1 MLKRL
6 RRENALR
13 SWSVS
18 LLCVVIA
25 VMYFGT
31 TINPLFRDTWIEATS
46 ANYHLIVAALAY
58 GLLFSLLYVVGK
70 FISVR
75 KFERLA
81 PRRIRSPLI
90 VEASKQLSR
99 KLGIKPLL
107 FSFGNFEEKRILAT
121 SIRSKSIVLIGAGVL
136 PMAATAPGDF
146 AFRLAHEMTHL
157 AANDYRADRIVRTH
171 YICIAV
177 FIGISLADSLYDYIG
192 HAIRWIHIISR
203 PGMVGGGTPT
213 NAILSA
219 LANSLEISSLFGVV
233 LTLLFLERIA
243 TRRSRELHA
252 DGIASRIT
260 KASFPALS
268 AVEPTLETNWFVRL
282 INHWFA
288 PHPDRSERALALEEK
303 NPFTR
308 MSKVFLVTHCFLLSY
323 FIDVTL
329 QLVNSDAR
337 HRAMSIAWRWREE
350 PIAVFTPTFVAG
362 LFYIASTHTM
372 VSRVTL
378 GLAGESKFSF
388 RQFASYLACAIA
400 GAVLMILTSQSI
412 WYSWRPVTSG
422 VAKLW
427 TAQWDLFLLLTAS
440 SLAVAV
446 ALSLATTNGN
456 SRRNFSWVSV
466 LPIAVVLA
474 TALGI
479 AIATPTPPL
488 PCTERDYRYRT
499 DC

>member
-18 LLCVVIA
+18 LLCFVIS

-31 TINPLFRDTWIEATS
+31 TIYPVLRGSWIEATI
-46 ANYHLIVAALAY
+46 AEHHLIVAALTY
-58 GLLFSLLYVVGK
+58 GLLFFLVFYVGT
-70 FISVR
+70 FISIYNF
-75 KFERLA
+75 KRLA
-81 PRRIRSPLI
+81 PRRIRSRFI
-90 VEASKQLSR
+90 VEASTQLSR
-99 KLGIKPLL
+99 KLAIKPLL
-107 FSFGNFEEKRILAT
+107 FSFGNFEEKRIVAT

-136 PMAATAPGDF
+136 PLAAVAPGDF
-146 AFRLAHEMTHL
+146 AFRLAHELTHL

-171 YICIAV
+171 YVCFAV
-177 FIGISLADSLYDYIG
+177 LMGISLADAVYGYIG

-203 PGMVGGGTPT
+203 PGMVGSGTPM
-213 NAILSA
+213 NAILSG
-219 LANSLEISSLFGVV
+219 LASSLEISSLFGLV
-233 LTLLFLERIA
+233 LTLLLLERIA

-260 KASFPALS
+260 KASFPTFG
-268 AVEPTLETNWFVRL
+268 AVEPARKTNRIVRS
-282 INHWFA
+282 INEWFA
-288 PHPDRSERALALEEK
+288 PHPDRSERALALEEQ

-308 MSKVFLVTHCFLLSY
+308 MSKLFLVTHCFLLSY

-329 QLVNSDAR
+329 QLVSSDAR
-337 HRAMSIAWRWREE
+337 HRAMLIAWRWRDE
-350 PIAVFTPTFVAG
+350 PIAVFTPSLVAG
-362 LFYIASTHTM
+362 LFYIASTHMM

-378 GLAGESKFSF
+378 AGRGEGKFSF
-388 RQFASYLACAIA
+388 VKFVGYLACAIA

-422 VAKLW
+422 VVKLW
-427 TAQWDLFLLLTAS
+427 TAQWDLFLLLAAS

-446 ALSLATTNGN
+446 ALGLATTFGN
-456 SRRNFSWVSV
+456 SKRSFSWVSV
-466 LPIAVVLA
+466 LPISIVLA

-479 AIATPTPPL
+479 AIATPTPPA
-488 PCTERDYRYRT
+488 PCTERDYMHRS

>member
-13 SWSVS
+13 SWSAS

-25 VMYFGT
+25 VMYFGA

-58 GLLFSLLYVVGK
+58 ALLFSLLYVVGK
-70 FISVR
+70 CISVR
-75 KFERLA
+75 KFKRLA
-81 PRRIRSPLI
+81 PRRIRSSLI
-90 VEASKQLSR
+90 VKASKQLSQ

-107 FSFGNFEEKRILAT
+107 FSFGNFEEKRIVAT
-121 SIRSKSIVLIGAGVL
+121 SIGSKSIVLIGAGVL
-136 PMAATAPGDF
+136 PLAATAPGDF

-171 YICIAV
+171 YICFAV
-177 FIGISLADSLYDYIG
+177 FIGISLADALSDYIG
-192 HAIRWIHIISR
+192 HAFRWIHIISR
-203 PGMVGGGTPT
+203 PGMVGGGS
-213 NAILSA
+213 AMSVILSA
-219 LANSLEISSLFGVV
+219 LANSLAISSLFGVV
-233 LTLLFLERIA
+233 LTLLLLERIA

-260 KASFPALS
+260 KASFPTLS
-268 AVEPTLETNWFVRL
+268 AIEPTRESNWLVRL
-282 INHWFA
+282 INQCFA
-288 PHPDRSERALALEEK
+288 PHPDVSERAVALEKK

-308 MSKVFLVTHCFLLSY
+308 MSKLLLVTHCFLLSY

-337 HRAMSIAWRWREE
+337 HRAMWIASRWRDE
-350 PIAVFTPTFVAG
+350 PIAVFTPCFVAG
-362 LFYIASTHTM
+362 LFYIVSTHTM

-378 GLAGESKFSF
+378 GLLGESKFSL
-388 RQFASYLACAIA
+388 RQFANYLACAIA

-412 WYSWRPVTSG
+412 WYTWSGTGG
-422 VAKLW
+422 VAALW
-427 TAQWDLFLLLTAS
+427 SAQWDLFLLLSAS

-446 ALSLATTNGN
+446 SLSLATTNGY
-456 SRRNFSWVSV
+456 SKRNFSWVSV
-466 LPIAVVLA
+466 LPVSVVLA

-479 AIATPTPPL
+479 AIVTPKPPL